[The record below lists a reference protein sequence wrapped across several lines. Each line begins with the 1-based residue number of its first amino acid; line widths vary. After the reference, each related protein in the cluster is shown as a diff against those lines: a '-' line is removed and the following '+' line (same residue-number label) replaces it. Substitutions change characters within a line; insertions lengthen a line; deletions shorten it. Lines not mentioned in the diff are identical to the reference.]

1 MMYKYYKI
9 YWLKKNSVNFSM
21 KRTILIFN
29 FFYSGIFF
37 SEMITGPGFT
47 VFKVYFNFL
56 FSNGINYIATEK
68 LSVMFV
74 LV

>member
-1 MMYKYYKI
+1 MYKYYNI
-9 YWLKKNSVNFSM
+9 YWFKKTSESVYFSM
-21 KRTILIFN
+21 KHSILI

-37 SEMITGPGFT
+37 SEIITGPGFS
-47 VFKVYFNFL
+47 VLKVYFNFL